1 MNKLNIF
8 ISIVALNIVSL
19 SANAAD
25 KYVDPIQKKIDEQH
39 KPLIEKLKKSCQS
52 KNTIGCQIEA
62 ANRADEAI
70 PNRGTPVI
78 VSKPMLVTLIHRVN
92 KS

>member
-25 KYVDPIQKKIDEQH
+25 KYVDQFKR
-39 KPLIEKLKKSCQS
+39 KLMSS
-52 KNTIGCQIEA
+52 I
-62 ANRADEAI
+62 
-70 PNRGTPVI
+70 
-78 VSKPMLVTLIHRVN
+78 SH
-92 KS
+92 

>member
-39 KPLIEKLKKSCQS
+39 KPLIEKFKKLSI

-70 PNRGTPVI
+70 LI
-78 VSKPMLVTLIHRVN
+78 VEPSLL
-92 KS
+92 